1 MDIEAYRELREIT
14 RHGTQT
20 VILPSDGVVT
30 GDFYAVEFFTATT
43 EIKTITIDNQV
54 DPVALLAL
62 EIFDRDSC
70 CTVTLYNVQS
80 IELNG
85 VGGSAAGVCIA
96 YTAPSLTGQIEP

>member
-1 MDIEAYRELREIT
+1 MDKPAYSELRQIT

-20 VILPSDGVVT
+20 LIDTSMGIVT
-30 GDFYAVEFFTATT
+30 GEFYAVEFFTSTT
-43 EIKTITIDNQV
+43 EIRGITIDNQV
-54 DPVALLAL
+54 DPAALLSL

-80 IELNG
+80 IQLEAA
-85 VGGSAAGVCIA
+85 GGSVNGICIA

>member
-1 MDIEAYRELREIT
+1 MDKPAYSELREIT

-20 VILPSDGVVT
+20 LIDTSSGVVT

-43 EIKTITIDNQV
+43 EIKSITIDNQV
-54 DPVALLAL
+54 NPTALLAL

-70 CTVTLYNVQS
+70 CPVTLYNVQS

-85 VGGSAAGVCIA
+85 VGGSANGTCIA
-96 YTAPSLTGQIEP
+96 YTAPSITGQIEP